1 MKQDRAVAVRG
12 SPGPFWTLVAH
23 FIRRILSNENEQGGG
38 PVGLG
43 LGTVLAIL
51 ASPGAFA
58 SILLADKY
66 SPLLQWLR
74 HQHLDPFKA
83 SVSDEYFFIVMSMT
97 ITGLIMV
104 LRWNRLFPDRRD
116 FWNLAPLPIP
126 IRNIFLANFAALFG
140 LALLFAIDV
149 NAASAF
155 LFPAVVTMGSHSV
168 TAFFHLAISH
178 AVAVMA
184 ASLFSFFGVFAL
196 AGWLMLA
203 APRRWFRLISVCARL
218 LLVIA
223 LLTECLAN
231 LFFQLFAGRIPVESA
246 TSLKLLPSFWFLG
259 LYQSILGVANA
270 SAASLGKQALLSL
283 GGAVVLAVI
292 AYSLCYRRY
301 FLRLPESLETIGG
314 GRTFRLRL
322 PERALRLS
330 FRSPFEHACCS
341 FALKVLTRSEQ
352 HIMFFGGYLG
362 LGLVI
367 VAQTVFESTAQ
378 QTPGAIPSP
387 ALLAVPLMIGFFVI
401 SGLRFAFD
409 IPAALDAN
417 WLFRIAIFDPPPDPR
432 PIARKLMLWSVLPWQ
447 VFVLCPVMAA
457 RFGWPA
463 AIRETA
469 TVIALTVIFI
479 EVVLVRFRKI
489 PFTCS
494 VQPELRQLLLRIL
507 GSLFAVLLIVPML
520 ARAEH
525 WVLSGPARLALLAPG
540 IMLAWYLVRRYRRDL
555 PEIDRVLV
563 FEERPPA
570 AFEFLHLAEKV

>member
-1 MKQDRAVAVRG
+1 MKPNRPVAG
-12 SPGPFWTLVAH
+12 FSSPGPFWTLVAH
-23 FIRRILSNENEQGGG
+23 FIRRILSSEGDQGGG

-43 LGTVLAIL
+43 LGAVLAIL

-83 SVSDEYFFIVMSMT
+83 SVSDEYFFVVMSMT

-116 FWNLAPLPIP
+116 FWNLAPLPLP

-155 LFPAVVTMGSHSV
+155 LFPAVVTLGSHQAA
-168 TAFFHLAISH
+168 AFFHLAIGH
-178 AVAVMA
+178 AVTVMA

-196 AGWLMLA
+196 AGWLMLST
-203 APRRWFRLISVCARL
+203 PRRWFRPVSVCARL

-223 LLTECLAN
+223 LLAECLAN
-231 LFFQLFAGRIPVESA
+231 LFFQLFSGRLPTETA
-246 TSLKLLPSFWFLG
+246 ASLKLLPSFWFLG
-259 LYQSILGVANA
+259 LYQSILGIAG
-270 SAASLGKQALLSL
+270 SGAASLGRQALLSL
-283 GGAVVLAVI
+283 GAAVVMAVI
-292 AYSLCYRRY
+292 AYSLCYRRH
-301 FLRLPESLETIGG
+301 FLRLPESLETMGS
-314 GRTFRLRL
+314 GRVFRIQLPECILRL
-322 PERALRLS
+322 LFHSHFERA
-330 FRSPFEHACCS
+330 CCG

-367 VAQTVFESTAQ
+367 AAQAVFEAAGQ
-378 QTPGAIPSP
+378 LVPGGMPSSG
-387 ALLAVPLMIGFFVI
+387 LLAVPLMIGFFVI

-417 WLFRIAIFDPPPDPR
+417 WIFRIAILDPPPDPR

-447 VFVLCPVMAA
+447 VFALCPIMAA
-457 RFGWPA
+457 RFGWPI
-463 AIRETA
+463 AIGEA
-469 TVIALTVIFI
+469 VIVVALTIVCI
-479 EVVLVRFRKI
+479 EIVLVRFRKI

-507 GSLFAVLLIVPML
+507 GALFAVLLVVPML
-520 ARAEH
+520 ASAEH
-525 WVLSGPARLALLAPG
+525 WLLSEPARFILLAFAL
-540 IMLAWYLVRRYRRDL
+540 MLVWYLLRRYRRDL
-555 PEIDRVLV
+555 SAIDRALT
-563 FEERPPA
+563 FEELPPA
-570 AFEFLHLAEKV
+570 AFELLKLV